1 VSVAP
6 SAGVLLALRHRPLVD
21 NRAPRFLTFGDP
33 AFMTTG
39 STGPGEYRS
48 AVVPTGLPRLRE
60 SGREARMVASFARVA
75 TIRLGDS
82 ASAAYL
88 KHTAL
93 DSFTVLHFATH
104 AIVDDRSA
112 DRTALVLSPGGGES
126 GVVTPSDVAGLRLR
140 ADLIV
145 LSACRSAGGVVVD
158 GEGVQ
163 GLTAPFL
170 EAGARSVIATQ
181 WRIKDETTVPFVRAF
196 YAALARGLPVADALH
211 AAKLERRASGA
222 QPSEWAAFTVV
233 GDPMVRIAALTPRPR
248 HVPVSLVILV
258 VAIVLGGYMRLHR
271 RPRRL

>member
-1 VSVAP
+1 
-6 SAGVLLALRHRPLVD
+6 
-21 NRAPRFLTFGDP
+21 
-33 AFMTTG
+33 
-39 STGPGEYRS
+39 
-48 AVVPTGLPRLRE
+48 
-60 SGREARMVASFARVA
+60 MVASFAPSSIV
-75 TIRLGDS
+75 RLGDS

-88 KHTAL
+88 EHAAL

-126 GVVTPSDVAGLRLR
+126 GVVTPSDVAGLKLR

-170 EAGARSVIATQ
+170 EAGARSVIATA

-196 YAALARGLPVADALH
+196 YAGLARGLPVADALH
-211 AAKLERRASGA
+211 NAKLERIASGA
-222 QPSEWAAFTVV
+222 DPSEWAAFTIV
-233 GDPMVRIAALTPRPR
+233 GDPTVRIAALPPRRR
-248 HVPVSLVILV
+248 HVSVSLLILV
-258 VAIVLGGYMRLHR
+258 VAIVLGVSLRMRR
-271 RPRRL
+271 GQRV